1 MINRKRKFRNSNKKE
16 YNQVTSDK
24 YVGNHTKPDRKRFAK
39 IVMVHAKSCKPV
51 GGVFVTSDGVDMIV
65 PATNKDISLLKKPI
79 ESKPDDD
86 TVSFYSF
93 YVPYLYKTMNIKFQ
107 KDAKAAGYQPKP
119 DKDKLKTI
127 YIHSEVEGTISFF
140 SYASLLIG
148 FCITLPVINTVRTMT
163 VERATI
169 QPYLNSIG
177 LSRTL
182 FYAEHFIFATLKS
195 TILILLAIIVYCILI
210 TRFNVF
216 WMVFGVF
223 VYIVAS
229 ISFAMFVSAF
239 FAKPRRAVEAITA
252 IWLASIYFSTFS
264 FNPVGW
270 ETIPA
275 SLNIN
280 KALKCYILAMEPHFV
295 KDDGMSFTDGF
306 ESIRDGYY
314 SCLVYLLVMIFDAV
328 VMSIGSVFASRLVDK
343 TSNYLVTLFWKKMK
357 HVDEEEKTNS
367 SSDLSNA
374 EGILLGEEVVKGRK
388 DAVSDIE
395 LSSLIKIYENGET
408 AVNGLSMRA
417 IRGQVSVLLGHNG
430 CGKSTTFG
438 MITGI
443 LQPTSGTI
451 TIEGVDAVENR
462 KVARQSVG
470 YCPQYNPLYD
480 KLTVMEHLELVNT
493 LKGKSSDD
501 FENDASTLLR
511 QIVLEDKRNVM
522 AKNLSGGMKRK
533 LSVCM
538 AMIGGS
544 RVVLLDEPTAGMDPG
559 ARLDVQKILNK
570 VKEERTILL
579 TTHYMDEAEKLGD
592 WVFVMS
598 HGKMAASGSLPF
610 LKKKYGDGYV
620 MTLVL
625 DSDDN
630 IEEPIAVVDQLC
642 TAYVNDA
649 KLKDQRGQMIEISL
663 PENQKDKFLSLFK
676 ALEAIIDKQYDSEDL
691 RYLSSDLMEQIKK
704 LKIVAMGISVSSLE
718 QVFIKVERECD
729 RVLYGID
736 DDERRARAEKNF
748 NALAEA
754 KKEPPLEGQSLISC
768 QLKTIL
774 YKRFVH
780 LLKNPSQLIMQF
792 FIPMIFLYLIF
803 KKSAISVPADPSA
816 LIHNFNLSGFPPS
829 KVILQFEKKSDPRIF
844 DYLKQFKNLD
854 VSEVPMKKKI
864 PALVKNQTISD
875 KKIGLVISVYEHK
888 TILHYYEQT
897 SSCLPIALNLLW
909 NLKYLRLNSSSPVGT
924 NELYVEF
931 VPVKHAEMS
940 IALSFGTSAQFYALS
955 FFLSLVLIPAILF
968 LIEERTT
975 RFQHQ
980 QMLTGISPPVFW
992 IGSVFWDFCLYLI
1005 VAIYACVLFHIYGTF
1020 EDFYHLVYGSVILFF
1035 FPIISFVYLVS
1046 VFIKTPTV
1054 GSTFLIF
1061 FKLTALVIGF
1071 LVYAW
1076 FLFSNKDNLLKIR
1089 KWYAF
1094 GLVDAG
1100 LILTY
1105 SLTKLHMCQ
1114 KILQKAFS
1122 TARPLIFGFDSV
1134 YEFPAIWV
1142 DYCYFLLLS
1151 VLFFW
1156 FFVAFRSRVFKRLLG
1171 GYKNKTPRDK
1181 KRYAIIDETSTTRG
1195 EKSPMVPTG
1204 TTQSTP
1210 GTTIATGSESSVQN
1224 GKAVVVTDQLV
1235 KDFGELRA
1243 VNGLT
1248 VTVKEKECFG
1258 LLGQNGAGKTTSFD
1272 MLTGLSIPSGG
1283 TATIAG
1289 ENITSRIQIGYCPQF
1304 DTLLGQFSGRQC
1316 LRIIAQLQG
1325 YSNCEDVIEMVL
1337 ICIGMTD
1344 HADKKI
1350 QHCSGGQKRKISV
1363 GIALMSRS
1371 PCVMLDE
1378 PTAGIDPRAR
1388 REIWDILHNM
1398 REKGNSSIV
1407 LTSHSMDECEA
1418 LCTRIGIL
1426 REGDMIAVGSS
1437 QELKSRFGNF
1447 YLMTMVLQSLEQSAS
1462 VIASVAMN
1470 WPEAVLKVE
1479 PSQANLNIVYQV

>member
-1 MINRKRKFRNSNKKE
+1 M
-16 YNQVTSDK
+16 
-24 YVGNHTKPDRKRFAK
+24 A
-39 IVMVHAKSCKPV
+39 HAKSCKPV

-65 PATNKDISLLKKPI
+65 PATNKDINALKKPI
-79 ESKPDDD
+79 EPKPDDD
-86 TVSFYSF
+86 TVSFYSY

-107 KDAKAAGYQPKP
+107 KDTKAAGYQAKP
-119 DKDKLKTI
+119 DKDRLKTI
-127 YIHSEVEGTISFF
+127 YIYSENEGTISFF
-140 SYASLLIG
+140 SYVSLLIG

-195 TILILLAIIVYCILI
+195 TILILLAIVVYCILI

-216 WMVFGVF
+216 WIVFGVF

-264 FNPVGW
+264 FHPVGW

-295 KDDGMSFTDGF
+295 KDGGMSFTDGF
-306 ESIRDGYY
+306 ESIREEYY

-328 VMSIGSVFASRLVDK
+328 VMSVGSVFASRLVDK

-395 LSSLIKIYENGET
+395 LSGLIKIYENGET

-438 MITGI
+438 MITGN

-451 TIEGVDAVENR
+451 TIEEVDAVENR
-462 KVARQSVG
+462 NVARQSVG

-501 FENDASTLLR
+501 FENDAATLLR

-663 PENQKDKFLSLFK
+663 PENQKDRFLSLFK

-691 RYLSSDLMEQIKK
+691 RYLSSHLMEQVKK

-792 FIPMIFLYLIF
+792 FILTIFLYLVF
-803 KKSAISVPADPSA
+803 KKSAISVPADPTA

-829 KVILQFEKKSDPRIF
+829 KVILQFEKNSDQRIF
-844 DYLKQFKNLD
+844 NYLKHFKNLE

-864 PALVKNQTISD
+864 PALVKNQTVSD

-897 SSCLPIALNLLW
+897 SSCLPIALNLLS

-931 VPVKHAEMS
+931 VPVKHAEM
-940 IALSFGTSAQFYALS
+940 
-955 FFLSLVLIPAILF
+955 
-968 LIEERTT
+968 
-975 RFQHQ
+975 
-980 QMLTGISPPVFW
+980 QMLTGISPPIFW
-992 IGSVFWDFCLYLI
+992 IGSVFWDFCLYFI
-1005 VAIYACVLFHIYGTF
+1005 VAVYAYILFHVYGTF
-1020 EDFYHLVYGSVILFF
+1020 EDYYHLVYGSVLLFF

-1061 FKLTALVIGF
+1061 FKLTAAATGM

-1076 FLFSNKDNLLKIR
+1076 YLLINKDNLLIR
-1089 KWYAF
+1089 QWYAF

-1100 LILTY
+1100 LILMY

-1142 DYCYFLLLS
+1142 DYCYFILLS

-1171 GYKNKTPRDK
+1171 GYKNKKPREK

-1204 TTQSTP
+1204 TTRSTP
-1210 GTTIATGSESSVQN
+1210 GTTIATGSESSVQH
-1224 GKAVVVTDQLV
+1224 GKPVVVTDQLV
-1235 KDFGELRA
+1235 KDFGDLRA

-1272 MLTGLSIPSGG
+1272 MLTGISIPSGG
-1283 TATIAG
+1283 TASIAG

-1462 VIASVAMN
+1462 VMGSVAVN

-1479 PSQANLNIVYQV
+1479 PSQANLNIVYQLPKPKGSKWSETLKQVEELAASLEVEDFMLSQATLEDAFIRLNSAQTR

>member
-1 MINRKRKFRNSNKKE
+1 MKKLLSLLKKDVILVRRNKVWTTFEVLIPVMILLLPLAFLDESYLVTYKTLQEERNSLRALSGSINEVDLEDVVPDIKLAVDGCDVPPDVDVRIYE
-16 YNQVTSDK
+16 K

-39 IVMVHAKSCKPV
+39 IVMAHAKSCKPV

-65 PATNKDISLLKKPI
+65 PATNKDINALKMPI
-79 ESKPDDD
+79 EPKPDDD
-86 TVSFYSF
+86 TVSFYSY

-107 KDAKAAGYQPKP
+107 KDTKAAGYQAKP
-119 DKDKLKTI
+119 DKDRLKTI
-127 YIHSEVEGTISFF
+127 YIYSENEGTISFF
-140 SYASLLIG
+140 SYVSLLIG

-195 TILILLAIIVYCILI
+195 TILILLAIVVYCILI

-216 WMVFGVF
+216 WIVFGVF

-264 FNPVGW
+264 FHPVGW

-295 KDDGMSFTDGF
+295 KDGGMSFTDGF
-306 ESIRDGYY
+306 ESIREEYY

-328 VMSIGSVFASRLVDK
+328 VIGVD
-343 TSNYLVTLFWKKMK
+343 
-357 HVDEEEKTNS
+357 NS

-395 LSSLIKIYENGET
+395 LSGLIKIYENGET

-451 TIEGVDAVENR
+451 TIEEVDAVENR
-462 KVARQSVG
+462 NVARQSVG

-501 FENDASTLLR
+501 FENDAATLLR

-663 PENQKDKFLSLFK
+663 PENQKDRFLSLFK

-691 RYLSSDLMEQIKK
+691 RYLSSHLMEQVKK

-792 FIPMIFLYLIF
+792 FIPTIFLYLVF
-803 KKSAISVPADPSA
+803 KKSAISVPADPTA

-829 KVILQFEKKSDPRIF
+829 KVILQFEKNSDQRIF
-844 DYLKQFKNLD
+844 NYLKHFKNLE

-864 PALVKNQTISD
+864 PALVKNQTVSD

-897 SSCLPIALNLLW
+897 SSCLPIALNLLS

-924 NELYVEF
+924 NELYVE
-931 VPVKHAEMS
+931 
-940 IALSFGTSAQFYALS
+940 
-955 FFLSLVLIPAILF
+955 
-968 LIEERTT
+968 
-975 RFQHQ
+975 
-980 QMLTGISPPVFW
+980 
-992 IGSVFWDFCLYLI
+992 
-1005 VAIYACVLFHIYGTF
+1005 
-1020 EDFYHLVYGSVILFF
+1020 VYGSVLLFF

-1061 FKLTALVIGF
+1061 FKLTAAATGM

-1076 FLFSNKDNLLKIR
+1076 YLLINKDNLLIR
-1089 KWYAF
+1089 QWYAF

-1100 LILTY
+1100 LILMY

-1142 DYCYFLLLS
+1142 DYCYFILLS
-1151 VLFFW
+1151 VQFFW

-1171 GYKNKTPRDK
+1171 GYKNKKP
-1181 KRYAIIDETSTTRG
+1181 
-1195 EKSPMVPTG
+1195 
-1204 TTQSTP
+1204 
-1210 GTTIATGSESSVQN
+1210 
-1224 GKAVVVTDQLV
+1224 
-1235 KDFGELRA
+1235 
-1243 VNGLT
+1243 
-1248 VTVKEKECFG
+1248 
-1258 LLGQNGAGKTTSFD
+1258 
-1272 MLTGLSIPSGG
+1272 
-1283 TATIAG
+1283 
-1289 ENITSRIQIGYCPQF
+1289 
-1304 DTLLGQFSGRQC
+1304 
-1316 LRIIAQLQG
+1316 
-1325 YSNCEDVIEMVL
+1325 
-1337 ICIGMTD
+1337 
-1344 HADKKI
+1344 
-1350 QHCSGGQKRKISV
+1350 
-1363 GIALMSRS
+1363 
-1371 PCVMLDE
+1371 
-1378 PTAGIDPRAR
+1378 
-1388 REIWDILHNM
+1388 
-1398 REKGNSSIV
+1398 REKI
-1407 LTSHSMDECEA
+1407 C
-1418 LCTRIGIL
+1418 
-1426 REGDMIAVGSS
+1426 
-1437 QELKSRFGNF
+1437 
-1447 YLMTMVLQSLEQSAS
+1447 
-1462 VIASVAMN
+1462 
-1470 WPEAVLKVE
+1470 
-1479 PSQANLNIVYQV
+1479 